1 MSFPFTKE
9 FDWTLFILWLLL
21 VSFGVVAIYSASTVK
36 IEDDITHYDYYLKQ
50 FIYSM
55 LALVLMFIILKIPT
69 TILDVFVYPSFYLV
83 FILLIVVFFMPAVN
97 NSQRW
102 ITFGSVRIQPSEIA
116 KVVLVLISAKILSKP
131 HITPLQMMYK
141 PLLFILPVFF
151 MVLKQPDLGTSVV
164 LMVTFFVMLAQA
176 DFPPISMFLIITP
189 IISILTSF
197 VYQVFILYAIF
208 LIFLLIIKKF
218 AAQYIIVIMIINIV
232 FCFMTPVLW
241 QSLKP
246 YQQNRI
252 LTFIDPNRDPLNTG
266 YQVIQAKIAVGSGQ
280 LFGKGFLEGTQK
292 NMNFLPEHHTDF
304 IFSVVSEEFG
314 FVGSVLL
321 LILFMLFFLRII
333 RNIYR
338 SEVKERRIAMS
349 GVLAFLGFQV
359 MINVGMNIGLMPTTG
374 ITLPF
379 ISYGGSSLLMN
390 SVGVALV
397 LKYGGEKDI

>member
-1 MSFPFTKE
+1 MNFPFNKE
-9 FDWTLFILWLLL
+9 FDWTLFILWFLL
-21 VSFGVVAIYSASTVK
+21 VAFGVVAIYSASTVK
-36 IEDDITHYDYYLKQ
+36 IEDEMTHYDYYIKQ
-50 FIYSM
+50 FVFAILS
-55 LALVLMFIILKIPT
+55 LIIMFIVLKVPT
-69 TILDVFVYPSFYLV
+69 TVLDVFVYPGFYIVLLLLV
-83 FILLIVVFFMPAVN
+83 LVFFMPKVN
-97 NSQRW
+97 NAHRW
-102 ITFGSVRIQPSEIA
+102 IVLGGLRLQPSEVA
-116 KVVLVLISAKILSKP
+116 KVILVLISARILARP
-131 HITPLQMMYK
+131 HITPFQMMYK
-141 PLLFILPVFF
+141 PLLYVLPCFF
-151 MVLKQPDLGTSVV
+151 LVIRQPDLGTSLI
-164 LMVTFFVMLAQA
+164 LMITYFILLAQA
-176 DFPPISMFLIITP
+176 DFPPINMFLIITP
-189 IISILTSF
+189 LIAILTSF
-197 VYQVFILYAIF
+197 IYQIFIVYAILLTLF
-208 LIFLLIIKKF
+208 LIRKKF
-218 AAQYIIVIMIINIV
+218 AAQYIIFIMIINLF
-232 FCFMTPVLW
+232 FCFITPVLW
-241 QSLKP
+241 QSLRP

-252 LTFIDPNRDPLNTG
+252 LTFIDPHRDPLNTG

-314 FVGSVLL
+314 FVGAILL

-359 MINVGMNIGLMPTTG
+359 LINVGMNIGLLPTTG

-397 LKYGGEKDI
+397 LKYGGEKDV